1 MSKSFFL
8 FSTVTITTSLL
19 LLLLSCS
26 SVPQKPGPEQ
36 LTQPAPKKVSTLT
49 RIFDPHISAHGGD
62 SGFILLRKGSRALKE
77 RLMLANVAEHTIE
90 AQYYIWN
97 SDKSGRL
104 LARKLIEAADR
115 GVSVRIILDDFSV
128 GDRNE
133 QLLLVN
139 SHPNIEIRIYNPFV
153 KRHGVAKWLN
163 FAFDFD
169 RLNRRMHNKTFTVD
183 GAVAIVGGRNIG
195 DEYFNLNEHINFR
208 DLDLLAVGPVVD
220 QVSQSFREYWNSPWA
235 IPIEILVSPD
245 SKSSEQAT
253 LADLLLAHQTEESA
267 LLLPEYPQSPKTHIT
282 EIVEE
287 VIWSPAKFIYD
298 QPGGE
303 KDEAYPEGPK
313 PVAAHILKLI
323 GESQEEVLIESA
335 YFVLGDEALALAASL
350 NERGV
355 KTRALTNSMA
365 SNDVLPNHASYAM
378 VREDILK
385 SGIELHELRPDA
397 ASCSM
402 NLSLIGLAIICLPG

>member
-1 MSKSFFL
+1 
-8 FSTVTITTSLL
+8 
-19 LLLLSCS
+19 
-26 SVPQKPGPEQ
+26 
-36 LTQPAPKKVSTLT
+36 
-49 RIFDPHISAHGGD
+49 
-62 SGFILLRKGSRALKE
+62 
-77 RLMLANVAEHTIE
+77 MLANVAEHTIE